1 MEQTWH
7 LTQACQNYYEVI
19 LKWIGVQRRCGR
31 RSNRENMQQ
40 QALSAI
46 IAWIRLDRAIESFN
60 IMLRRDFGVTGLQ
73 LAVLRILAERPALP
87 LAALRKTLV
96 MHPATL
102 GQAVDELRTL
112 GFCEVRTNPKDKRA
126 RLVAI
131 TAKGTRLL
139 AEAPLAGPVRL
150 RQIATEPMRLERLAA
165 ALEDAMELFALGD
178 WAPAAKPA
186 AKRRRPIEEPAE
198 SSDE

>member
-1 MEQTWH
+1 MVPYYLVSLRRWPDAVRWAGTR
-7 LTQACQNYYEVI
+7 QNLATSHSCTPVARLAGSEY
-19 LKWIGVQRRCGR
+19 RTT
-31 RSNRENMQQ
+31 MQQ

-60 IMLRRDFGVTGLQ
+60 VTLRQDFGITGLQ

-102 GQAVDELRTL
+102 GQAVDELRTM

-131 TAKGTRLL
+131 TPKGTALL
-139 AEAPLAGPVRL
+139 EKAPLAGPVRL
-150 RQIATEPMRLERLAA
+150 RQIAAEPVRLERLAA
-165 ALEDAMELFALGD
+165 ALEDAMEL
-178 WAPAAKPA
+178 
-186 AKRRRPIEEPAE
+186 
-198 SSDE
+198 